1 MEKITIREGEK
12 KDIPAVFALIKE
24 LALYE
29 KAPYEVESTPEQMTK
44 DGFGDNPLFGFFVA
58 EVEEQVV
65 GMAIY
70 YFRYSTWKGKRL
82 YLEDIYIQEQH
93 RGKGIGSLLFDAM
106 VETAQKTDCNGMNF
120 QVLNWNEPAINFYK
134 KMFVTFDNEWVNC
147 SLNRQQL
154 EQWKFKS

>member
-1 MEKITIREGEK
+1 MENITIREGER
-12 KDIPAVFALIKE
+12 KDIPAVFGLIKE

-29 KAPYEVESTPEQMTK
+29 KAPYEVENTPAQMAE
-44 DGFGDNPLFGFFVA
+44 DAFGDQPLFGFFVA
-58 EVEEQVV
+58 EVEDQVV

-82 YLEDIYIQEQH
+82 YLEDIYIKEEH
-93 RGKGIGSLLFDAM
+93 RGKGIGNLLFDAL
-106 VETAQKTDCNGMNF
+106 VEVAQKTRCNGLSF

-134 KMFVTFDNEWVNC
+134 KLFVTFDNEWTNC

-154 EQWKFKS
+154 EQWKFSK